1 MAVVDPGTIVVGV
14 DDTEV
19 VEADDEGVA
28 MAELVVPAKQQ
39 RNKNRLAFLY
49 RMIIRLHPNHEVA
62 ISACALL

>member
-1 MAVVDPGTIVVGV
+1 MAVVDPGTIVVV

-28 MAELVVPAKQQ
+28 MVELVVPAKQ